1 MGGNELITKGSER
14 VRDQAIELEQTWYA
28 LVGGQDIFEA
38 RGRGGQS
45 IYEVGGRGGVKQ
57 I

>member
-28 LVGGQDIFEA
+28 LMGGQDIPLNLA
-38 RGRGGQS
+38 
-45 IYEVGGRGGVKQ
+45 KMDT
-57 I
+57 

>member
-28 LVGGQDIFEA
+28 LVGGQDIYDA
-38 RGRGGQS
+38 MGREGQS
-45 IYEVGGRGGVKQ
+45 ISETGGRGGAKQ

>member
-28 LVGGQDIFEA
+28 LVGGQDIFELENFQRA
-38 RGRGGQS
+38 MRVN
-45 IYEVGGRGGVKQ
+45 ILK
-57 I
+57 